1 MFNCNKNVKLIIC
14 EHKVIVMFLIKYFKY
29 SIQYL
34 IKNKNFTQVTSE
46 KDLQNA
52 LTIAQEKF
60 GRLDVL
66 VNAAGIAVA
75 YKTYNSQKK
84 LPHVLEDFERVIKVN
99 TIGSFN
105 AIRLAAGV
113 MCENQP
119 NQDGQ
124 RGVIINTASVAAY
137 DGQTGQAAYSA
148 SKGAI
153 VGMTLPI
160 ARDLSRDGKWCM
172 KINILNFK
180 YIILSSTMISTSSF
194 RLYDKRF
201 FFDQIVFQLLNY
213 EFAK

>member
-160 ARDLSRDGKWCM
+160 ARDLSRDGK
-172 KINILNFK
+172 
-180 YIILSSTMISTSSF
+180 
-194 RLYDKRF
+194 
-201 FFDQIVFQLLNY
+201 
-213 EFAK
+213 